1 MFFRRYF
8 AMPAKR
14 HREHDL
20 LGEAY
25 VCCWVE
31 RKTLAAADRVA
42 RRNMKA
48 ELWDVLER
56 DAAHAVSAPD
66 YPEGDEWRAYY
77 DQARIDKEVYVF
89 HTSPRFPVYWIIAAA
104 RRGPRETAEAHYL
117 ISGESLL
124 GKDHEVAVPNF
135 WNLIRR
141 HRALKAARDAIAAAG
156 WAVKRVVSE
165 KPCGQGDLPGDFH
178 RYYDEAEEV
187 GACLVFVRDTQPER
201 KGAAKTRRGTPKPSP
216 RRSTRRK
223 PE

>member
-1 MFFRRYF
+1 MFFLRYV
-8 AMPAKR
+8 AVPAKR
-14 HREHDL
+14 HPEHEV
-20 LGEAY
+20 LGEAF

-31 RKTLAAADRVA
+31 RKTLATADRVA

-56 DAAHAVSAPD
+56 DAAHAVFASN

-77 DQARIDKEVYVF
+77 DQALIDKEVYVF
-89 HTSPRFPVYWIIAAA
+89 HTSPRFPVYWIIATA

-124 GKDHEVAVPNF
+124 GKHHEVAVPNF

-156 WAVKRVVSE
+156 WAVTRVVSE
-165 KPCGQGDLPGDFH
+165 KPCGQSDLPSDFH

-187 GACLVFVRDTQPER
+187 GACLVFVHNAGPER
-201 KGAAKTRRGTPKPSP
+201 KGAPKTRRRAPKSSPRQSP
-216 RRSTRRK
+216 RRKR
-223 PE
+223 